1 MSCFHGITDS
11 PLILTHKLSSGS
23 SFTLRWSLIHSGCS
37 HIKSD
42 SAALPCWHD
51 FPKNGSHPWQHS
63 VMQLSHRVFMI
74 MIRSWLCDLI
84 QISSASCLILMLR
97 ALVSRHFR
105 EEEGAGIPGGIL
117 SSQLRVTESSQ
128 KSHRRLQQR
137 IHIACLSSLFSFFF
151 FSSWPSC
158 GLCVKS

>member
-37 HIKSD
+37 HIKSN

-74 MIRSWLCDLI
+74 TIRSWLCDLI

-117 SSQLRVTESSQ
+117 SSQW
-128 KSHRRLQQR
+128 LQQR